1 MNKPLNPSDTPLFQA
16 GLHHHG
22 EEPARAGY
30 TVAEL
35 LTLAR
40 SSHPRQVV
48 TFSKKNHFSV
58 TLALMSFSQVVLGL
72 EVLTQLLGKIG
83 RGELDGCFHQNL
95 VCK

>member
-1 MNKPLNPSDTPLFQA
+1 M
-16 GLHHHG
+16 HHHG

-40 SSHPRQVV
+40 SSHPRQVKIFFATRAFYV
-48 TFSKKNHFSV
+48 FKV
-58 TLALMSFSQVVLGL
+58 ELGL
-72 EVLTQLLGKIG
+72 EVLAQLLVRIG

-95 VCK
+95 VILILLSLL